1 MSKPLL
7 GDPVIDAESRKPE
20 IVAILS
26 VFTAVST
33 IAVVLRCHAR
43 LFLLR
48 CFGLDDAVMVAA
60 QVLTIASAVAIG
72 IEAAYGLGRHT
83 WVIPERNL
91 IPYMKAFYAS
101 IVVYNVAVCLTK
113 ISILLQYKR
122 LFANPIVQR
131 ITLTA
136 LCFLAAWAVAL
147 AFLLTLICQP
157 VATFWDSSI
166 PGHCLDITTVWYVM
180 AGVNLVT
187 DFLILTLPMPVIS
200 SLQLPSRQKYM
211 LMGVFCLGFLYVLP
225 LPRRTQHKSLTRTS
239 PCAISVYRI
248 RTLGAVLSSPDP
260 TYENVDAAT
269 WSFLELTTG
278 VLAACLPTLRPLFIA
293 VMPRL
298 FASARTVVS
307 LSRSRGERSMGGT
320 TARRSVVPTT
330 LSGMGWKDDGM
341 DSMEELRGVSREQD
355 LEEGKPAALR
365 AYEVSVVAERE
376 RQQREFGLGVRGIK
390 ATTVVTRREDR

>member
-1 MSKPLL
+1 MSEPLL
-7 GDPVIDAESRKPE
+7 SNPAIDAETRQPE
-20 IVAILS
+20 IIAILS
-26 VFTAVST
+26 VFTVVST
-33 IAVVLRCHAR
+33 LAVVLRCHAR

-83 WVIPERNL
+83 WVVPERDL
-91 IPYMKAFYAS
+91 IPYMKAFYSS

-122 LFANPIVQR
+122 LFANAIIQR

-166 PGHCLDITTVWYVM
+166 PGKCINITTVWYIM

-211 LMGVFCLGFLYVLP
+211 LMGVFCLGFLYVLSP
-225 LPRRTQHKSLTRTS
+225 FPQSGTS
-239 PCAISVYRI
+239 H
-248 RTLGAVLSSPDP
+248 
-260 TYENVDAAT
+260 
-269 WSFLELTTG
+269 
-278 VLAACLPTLRPLFIA
+278 
-293 VMPRL
+293 
-298 FASARTVVS
+298 
-307 LSRSRGERSMGGT
+307 
-320 TARRSVVPTT
+320 
-330 LSGMGWKDDGM
+330 
-341 DSMEELRGVSREQD
+341 
-355 LEEGKPAALR
+355 
-365 AYEVSVVAERE
+365 
-376 RQQREFGLGVRGIK
+376 
-390 ATTVVTRREDR
+390 

>member
-1 MSKPLL
+1 MSQPLL
-7 GDPVIDAESRKPE
+7 SDPAIDAESRKPE

-43 LFLLR
+43 LFMLR

-83 WVIPERNL
+83 WVVPERDL
-91 IPYMKAFYAS
+91 IPYMKAFYSS

-122 LFANPIVQR
+122 LFANTIVQR

-157 VATFWDSSI
+157 VAAFWDSSI
-166 PGHCLDITTVWYVM
+166 PGHCLNITTVWYVM

-187 DFLILTLPMPVIS
+187 DFLILILPMPVIS

-211 LMGVFCLGFLYVLP
+211 LMGVFCLGFLYAPP
-225 LPRRTQHKSLTRTS
+225 LPPNPAQVTNIQSS

-248 RTLGAVLSSPDP
+248 RTLGAVLSSDDP
-260 TYENVDAAT
+260 TYENVDAAI

-293 VMPRL
+293 IVPRL
-298 FASARTVVS
+298 FASARTAVS

-320 TARRSVVPTT
+320 TARRSVVPTIS
-330 LSGMGWKDDGM
+330 SGRGWKDDGM

-355 LEEGKPAALR
+355 LEVGKPAALR

-376 RQQREFGLGVRGIK
+376 RQQREFGLGVGIK
-390 ATTVVTRREDR
+390 ATTVVTRREER